1 MIIYLIIYWVSDYI
15 IIALSLF
22 FSFFFLFLSL
32 IFRHSN
38 IKYRRCILDKVVIY
52 ENTTNVIKIFR
63 YLLHSGRL
71 FYRMARHVTKES
83 NRSSSMIKIILS
95 FRDSLRATCLRHVSS
110 LFFSVSTNRLKSNAL
125 RDIRQTSLTSVRLI
139 ALIKCARYIRPCES
153 RNWDLALFYLEHVWF
168 LSFILELIPELNLT
182 FRNFV
187 SLKRIHSCVAVML

>member
-1 MIIYLIIYWVSDYI
+1 M
-15 IIALSLF
+15 
-22 FSFFFLFLSL
+22 
-32 IFRHSN
+32 HS
-38 IKYRRCILDKVVIY
+38 RQGRDLR
-52 ENTTNVIKIFR
+52 NTTNVIKIFR

-83 NRSSSMIKIILS
+83 SRSSSMIKIILS

-187 SLKRIHSCVAVML
+187 SLKRIHSCVVLSCCKYNNFLLNQLKRQVKSYIHTTKWVHIWFQ